1 MKEEGHRQ
9 TNGWRWNTSQTRGP
23 VGLHM
28 YTQRHSPE
36 KRDTDRRAK
45 DTFKAGMSKAK
56 DRHIHK
62 TQKRLQVDRSI
73 TRNIDRRP
81 KIKHETDKGIIKT
94 DARPKET

>member
-1 MKEEGHRQ
+1 MDGDGIPARREDRSAYICTHKDTLQKKETQ
-9 TNGWRWNTSQTRGP
+9 T
-23 VGLHM
+23 
-28 YTQRHSPE
+28 E
-36 KRDTDRRAK
+36 

-81 KIKHETDKGIIKT
+81 KIKHETDKGITKT